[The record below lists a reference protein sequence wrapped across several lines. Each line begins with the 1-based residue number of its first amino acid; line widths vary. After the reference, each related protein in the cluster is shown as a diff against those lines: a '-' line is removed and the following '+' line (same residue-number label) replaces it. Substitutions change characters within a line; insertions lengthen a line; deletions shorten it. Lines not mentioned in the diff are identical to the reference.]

1 MPEKRPECI
10 KNSVTTNMT
19 HTKHMETI
27 INSRVSSLSQDYER
41 QLINLKNI
49 AQEKGWHVRRTFQ
62 EKVSG
67 TIKSGSR
74 NEFKALLDYIDKT
87 PVQVIMTSEIS
98 RIGRRV
104 DDVLNFVELLH
115 EKGIALYIQQFN
127 MLTMENGKE
136 NPITKMLLQMLSIG
150 AEMEN
155 NQRKIRQGEGIQLAK
170 IKGIYKGR
178 INGARTSPSTMLD
191 KYQNVSDLID
201 KSDLSVRR
209 IAGITGHSVNT
220 VRKIKQL
227 KEI

>member
-1 MPEKRPECI
+1 
-10 KNSVTTNMT
+10 
-19 HTKHMETI
+19 MEAI
-27 INSRVSSLSQDYER
+27 IYSRVSSESQDNER
-41 QLINLKNI
+41 QIINLKQV
-49 AQEKGWHVRRTFQ
+49 ADQKGWHVKRTFQ
-62 EKVSG
+62 EKISG

-74 NEFKALLDYIDKT
+74 NEFKSLLEYIERS
-87 PVQVIMTSEIS
+87 PIQVIMTSEIS

-104 DDVLNFVELLH
+104 VDVLNFVEQLH

-127 MLTMENGKE
+127 MLTFENGKE
-136 NPITKMLLQMLSIG
+136 NPIAKMLLQMLSIG

-155 NQRKIRQGEGIQLAK
+155 NQRRIRQCEGIQLAK
-170 IKGIYKGR
+170 IRGIYKGR
-178 INGARTSPSTMLD
+178 INGAKTSPSTMLD